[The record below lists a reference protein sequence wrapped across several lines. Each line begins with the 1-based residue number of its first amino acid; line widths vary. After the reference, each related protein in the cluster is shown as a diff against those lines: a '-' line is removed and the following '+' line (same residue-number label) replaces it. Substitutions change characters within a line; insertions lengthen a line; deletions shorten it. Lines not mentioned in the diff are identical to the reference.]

1 MGLEKINELRKAKGI
16 TLDALAA
23 MSGVPKSTLSKIT
36 AGQTKNPNLETVQA
50 IAKALGVPVDYF
62 DDDASFLPDNIHQLK
77 RRMIPV
83 LGNVAAGEPIWADE
97 ERDVFVD
104 DNGTA
109 EADFALR
116 VKGNSMA
123 PLIEEGDF
131 VYIKRQPMVRNGQIA
146 VILDH
151 DSATLKYF
159 YNHGTSVQLVSHNPE
174 YQPMAYDGA
183 AASDLHILGLAVSFK
198 CSLLK

>member
-1 MGLEKINELRKAKGI
+1 MIADRARERRRKLNLRQEDIAQR
-16 TLDALAA
+16 LQV
-23 MSGVPKSTLSKIT
+23 SKSTISDW
-36 AGQTKNPNLETVQA
+36 ETGKRIPDIEEIDR
-50 IAKALGVPVDYF
+50 IAEAYETTTHELMGWEYDPV
-62 DDDASFLPDNIHQLK
+62 PDNIHPLK

-198 CSLLK
+198 RSLLK